1 MVDTN
6 RRRTKARFR
15 RRLGRCGA
23 GSVNDELAN
32 ALDRVS
38 AGMTAEF
45 ANSVGRSSAGSEC
58 HVKTSLCL
66 KAGCLERITQI
77 VGNTRLRAHPAI

>member
-6 RRRTKARFR
+6 RRRIKARSR

-23 GSVNDELAN
+23 GSMKDEFAN
-32 ALDRVS
+32 SLSVLYV
-38 AGMTAEF
+38 GMTAEL

-58 HVKTSLCL
+58 QVKTSLCL
-66 KAGCLERITQI
+66 KAGCVERMTRI
-77 VGNTRLRAHPAI
+77 VGNTRSRAHPAV